1 MNDISIKLLKIPKT
15 GNLPGEDSALPL
27 QEAWV
32 QSLVRELRACKLHSA
47 ATTTKK
53 KRPKTSA
60 SNSQKKIYKVN
71 KVHDIMFNI
80 INF

>member
-53 KRPKTSA
+53 KAKDLSKQLTEEDIQ
-60 SNSQKKIYKVN
+60 SQ
-71 KVHDIMFNI
+71 
-80 INF
+80 